1 VILLAVLFAAPIH
14 LGLPAGFRPMVIAT
28 ADFNHDGNIDVA
40 LCGESQQ
47 LLVFLGD
54 GRGGLHLTTQQA
66 RCGLHPTSMIAAD
79 LNGDRWPDLAIAN
92 HETDYLTVLINDR
105 RGRFAEQHIHVHS
118 VPHPHTVAA
127 ADVNGDG
134 RVDLIT
140 DSWAENR
147 ITLLMSTA
155 PASWRSPGSTIDVL
169 RKPYLNIIAADL
181 DEDGNVDLAMP
192 NFGFDFVS
200 IFFGDGHGHFTPVPQ
215 SPIAAGPTP
224 FTIAIG
230 DVNGDGR
237 SDILVANYSGHMTDT
252 SQDGLTW
259 IRNDGGR
266 RFTPFPQRVLTAHGS
281 WRVVSGDLNGDG
293 FADAVITDVASDRVT
308 IAYGSRGGLHA
319 GPSIATMHAPHS
331 VALAD
336 LNHDGRAD
344 ILVISETVDELLV
357 CLSAPGK

>member
-1 VILLAVLFAAPIH
+1 MILLAALFAAPIH
-14 LGLPAGFRPMVIAT
+14 LGLPAGFRPMGIAT
-28 ADFNHDGNIDVA
+28 ADFNHDGNVDVA

-66 RCGLHPTSMIAAD
+66 RCGLHPSSMIAAD
-79 LNGDRWPDLAIAN
+79 LNGDGWADLAVSN

-118 VPHPHTVAA
+118 IPHPHTVAA
-127 ADVNGDG
+127 ADVNRDG

-147 ITLLMSTA
+147 ITLLLSTA
-155 PASWRSPGSTIDVL
+155 PGIWRSPGSTIDVL
-169 RKPYLNIIAADL
+169 RRPYLNIVAADL
-181 DEDGNVDLAMP
+181 DGDGNVDLAMP
-192 NFGFDFVS
+192 NYGFDSVS
-200 IFFGDGHGHFTPVPQ
+200 IFFGDGHGHFTPAPQ

-224 FTIAIG
+224 FAIAIG

-237 SDILVANYSGHMTDT
+237 PDILVANYSGHMTDT
-252 SQDGLTW
+252 AHDGLTW
-259 IRNDGGR
+259 IRNDGRR
-266 RFTPFPQRVLTAHGS
+266 RFTAFPQRVLTADGS
-281 WRVVSGDLNGDG
+281 WRVVSGDINGDG
-293 FADAVITDVASDRVT
+293 FADAVITDVATDRVT

-344 ILVISETVDELLV
+344 ILAITETVDELFV
-357 CLSAPGK
+357 CLSTPGK